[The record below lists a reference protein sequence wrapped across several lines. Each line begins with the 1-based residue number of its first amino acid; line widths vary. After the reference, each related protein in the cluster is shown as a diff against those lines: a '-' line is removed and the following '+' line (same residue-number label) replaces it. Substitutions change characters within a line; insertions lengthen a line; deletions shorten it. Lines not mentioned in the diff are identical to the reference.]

1 MHHSEHVQHG
11 RGMASGTRWVFV
23 GFLAIAL
30 FFLLTEHWAHLFGIL
45 PYLLLLA
52 CPLMHLFH
60 GHGHHGHTASEPDQA
75 PQPPRSVAP
84 DIGRKP

>member
-1 MHHSEHVQHG
+1 MS
-11 RGMASGTRWVFV
+11 SGTRWILV

-30 FFLLTEHWAHLFGIL
+30 FFLLTEHWAHLLGIL

-60 GHGHHGHTASEPDQA
+60 RHGHHGHTASEPAQGPA
-75 PQPPRSVAP
+75 SPGPAAP